1 MFSISGVSEQ
11 IDLVQ
16 EYILDYVERL
26 RGNGIGSHAFTVLKN
41 AMNGSLLRGFDSVS
55 FIGRIFG
62 QLYLQ
67 GVDAFD
73 YFLSCGTITE
83 EDVNHVIADLL
94 SGDMAVSVI
103 ERLD

>member
-1 MFSISGVSEQ
+1 MW
-11 IDLVQ
+11 
-16 EYILDYVERL
+16 
-26 RGNGIGSHAFTVLKN
+26 NGSAKTGSVLKN